1 MKSAPCLAIA
11 SILFVLLCSIRP
23 AVCPAQEADDLP
35 VAASVRAA
43 VVDSTIRFVRES
55 YFDSLLGA
63 RLSDAVRHARD
74 KKRFERCVTASA
86 LCESLTATLRRVVP
100 DKHLK
105 VDYTVRPRPME
116 PATRAPSVEETARQ
130 DDQSRRRNFGFE
142 RVERLPGNVGYLNL
156 RRFERPWLAG
166 ETAAAAMAFLANTD
180 AVIIDLRGNGGGY
193 GDMANF
199 LATYFFDGEPVH
211 LRDVHDRP
219 SGSMLQAWTMPYAPG
234 PRFTGKELYLLTGKR
249 TFSAAEAFAYG
260 LKNQGRAKIVGV
272 TTRGGAHP
280 TSAMQVNEH
289 FAVFVPHAHVVDAVS
304 GDDWEGKGVTP
315 DVETEEE
322 RALAVA
328 HLAALRGIQERR
340 KAGGGGTGAD
350 ATPDPDLTSAIEEA
364 TRAVEALPAK

>member
-1 MKSAPCLAIA
+1 MKSSPCLAVAAILIA
-11 SILFVLLCSIRP
+11 LFCAVIP
-23 AVCPAQEADDLP
+23 GVCPAQEADDLP
-35 VAASVRAA
+35 VAAPVRAA
-43 VVDSTIRFVRES
+43 VVDSTIRFVREN
-55 YFDSLLGA
+55 YFDAKLA
-63 RLSDAVRHARD
+63 VRLSDAVRRARD
-74 KKRFERCVTASA
+74 AKRFERCATASA

-105 VDYTVRPRPME
+105 VDFTVRPRPME
-116 PATRAPSVEETARQ
+116 AATRAPSAEETARQ
-130 DDQSRRRNFGFE
+130 DDQSRRRNYGFE
-142 RVERLPGNVGYLNL
+142 RVERLAGNVGYLNL

-166 ETAAAAMAFLANTD
+166 ETAAAAMAFLANCD

-219 SGSMLQAWTMPYAPG
+219 SSSMLQAWTMPYAPG

-260 LKNQGRAKIVGV
+260 LKNQGRAKLVGT

-280 TSAMQVNEH
+280 TSAMQVDEH
-289 FAVFVPHAHVVDAVS
+289 FVVFVPHAHVVDAITA
-304 GDDWEGKGVTP
+304 DDWEGKGVTP

-322 RALAVA
+322 KALAVA
-328 HLAALRGIQERR
+328 HLAALRQIQGRR
-340 KAGGGGTGAD
+340 SAGGAE
-350 ATPDPDLTSAIEEA
+350 ADPDLTSAIEEA
-364 TRAVEALPAK
+364 TRVVEASPAK